1 MLQLVSLNG
10 RWRDA
15 LAVTVIAG
23 FGISGIVGPL
33 ELERKHRYI
42 NINCRTGSLNM
53 LMDWEWF
60 GCDLL
65 NVWCKTETTF
75 PALVGSDVW
84 KMSFIFLRVGVEL
97 EGGCSSAGAGRS
109 LFVRLGGLTPGSSCS
124 QVKMFLRNKIH
135 RNCFPNVSCFGS
147 KHLLKWVCCKGWA
160 HPHNKKHIQPN
171 SLFYCYLHLNCRN
184 TFGKYM
190 FLQKTG
196 LCETLLFF
204 SFSFQFS
211 IVTELTWV
219 RNRYIIPYLGSKH
232 PSWSSKYQVFCP

>member
-1 MLQLVSLNG
+1 
-10 RWRDA
+10 
-15 LAVTVIAG
+15 
-23 FGISGIVGPL
+23 
-33 ELERKHRYI
+33 
-42 NINCRTGSLNM
+42 M

-97 EGGCSSAGAGRS
+97 EGGCSSVGAGRS

-211 IVTELTWV
+211 IVTKLTWV

-232 PSWSSKYQVFCP
+232 PSWSSKYQVFVHKHERFADMSVYHLSLCHSRFSSSYQPVICPQIRVSNLQWVTVCFLQ